1 MITYVTRFVFLTAF
15 AHFALEIC
23 ASFLPV
29 VYPAL
34 INTFGLTYSQVGL
47 IALVAALFGSLTMP
61 LFGYLSDRV
70 GAGRIA
76 VFGIAW
82 VGILMGFIG
91 MVGSYGAVLALAGL
105 GMLGSAAF
113 HPAGAVLAAAS
124 AGKRPGTAMSFF
136 SVGGNLGAAL
146 SPIWVAMG
154 ISWLGMRGTL
164 IVMPVA
170 LFTALLLYRQ
180 LSYVEPLQPDG
191 DKSRSALTP
200 AANIRKPVVISL
212 VLITLVVM
220 SRSWFQVA
228 TMTYLPEWIQSQGQS
243 IAFGGQ
249 VLAVFM
255 VSVSVGSMTG
265 GPLSD
270 WLGRWQVVAASLAV
284 LALAQWLF
292 LNAPLFG
299 QVIPV
304 ALMGMMIGAS
314 FPVTILMAQEAWP
327 SGVGLASSL
336 VMGIDW
342 APGGLGDWFTGWL
355 ADQSSL
361 GVGLQSLIVVP
372 LVGIAGVLLY
382 LFFATTSNVNN
393 RPPRLS

>member
-1 MITYVTRFVFLTAF
+1 MTTYLTRFVFLTAF

-23 ASFLPV
+23 VSFLPV

-47 IALVAALFGSLTMP
+47 IALVTTLFGSLMMP
-61 LFGYLSDRV
+61 LFGYLSDRL
-70 GAGRIA
+70 GAGRLV

-82 VGILMGFIG
+82 AGILMGSIG
-91 MVGSYGAVLALAGL
+91 LAGSYGVVLALAGI

-113 HPAGAVLAAAS
+113 HPAGAVLAAAG
-124 AGKRPGTAMSFF
+124 AGDRRGAAMSLF

-146 SPIWVAMG
+146 SPLWVAAG
-154 ISWLGMRGTL
+154 ISWLGIRGTV

-170 LFTALLLYRQ
+170 LLTAFLFYQQ
-180 LSYVEPLQPDG
+180 LSHAEQSQPDRV
-191 DKSRSALTP
+191 KSRSASTP
-200 AANIRKPVVISL
+200 ITRMDTSVMVSL

-220 SRSWFQVA
+220 SRSWFQVPI
-228 TMTYLPEWIQSQGQS
+228 MTYLPEWIQSQGQS

-255 VSVSVGSMTG
+255 IAASVGSMTG

-270 WLGRWQVVAASLAV
+270 RLGRWQVVAVSLAV
-284 LALAQWLF
+284 LALAQGLF

-299 QVIPV
+299 QVILV

-314 FPVTILMAQEAWP
+314 FPVTIVMAQEAWP
-327 SGVGLASSL
+327 NNVGLASSL
-336 VMGIDW
+336 VMGIGW
-342 APGGLGDWFTGWL
+342 APGGLGAWVTGWL

-361 GVGLQSLIVVP
+361 GVGLQSLILVP
-372 LVGIAGVLLY
+372 LVGIAGVLVYAALQ
-382 LFFATTSNVNN
+382 
-393 RPPRLS
+393 R